1 MDFCDICGRK
11 YKQADSVSDNKMK
24 KIVVFVGIIFAI
36 VEGADLFIG
45 SVSKDA
51 ILNVRDVGVNQTNT
65 VQALFKRKADVLI
78 LGPSTANHH
87 FDCRI
92 MEDSLKMSCYNAGRD
107 GQNIIFY
114 DMVLEG
120 FLSRCTPKLV
130 VVDLTQSS
138 LSDEWMTSLTDF
150 NCYYGILEPVDH
162 VLDSIAT
169 PIERIKR
176 ISNLYKYNKTWE
188 WLLNARISKEVAGLH
203 GYRPMPV
210 RTDNMFKANE
220 SNVRFVMNQV
230 CAHYLNRI
238 ISLCSENKIKLVF
251 TSSPSLVIDKGN
263 FTTMISAYLQ
273 RKGVAYWSWNGDTA
287 YTHHPEFFYDMTHL
301 NADGSTKFTC
311 QFVEKLKRKMR
322 N

>member
-1 MDFCDICGRK
+1 MRVRK
-11 YKQADSVSDNKMK
+11 ILVY
-24 KIVVFVGIIFAI
+24 IGIIAI
-36 VEGADLFIG
+36 IVIGADLLIG
-45 SVSKDA
+45 AVSKNA
-51 ILNVRDVGVNQTNT
+51 ILNVKDVGVNQTNT
-65 VQALFKRKADVLI
+65 VQALFKRKAEVLI

-107 GQNIIFY
+107 GQNVIFY

-120 FLSRCTPKLV
+120 FLSRCSPKLV

-138 LSDEWMTSLTDF
+138 LSDEWMTSLSDF

-188 WLLNARISKEVAGLH
+188 WLLNARISKEVAGLD

-210 RTDNMFKANE
+210 RTDNMFKAKE
-220 SNVRFVMNQV
+220 SDAHFVMNHV
-230 CAHYLNRI
+230 CAKYLNRI
-238 ISLCSENKIKLVF
+238 ISLCSERKCRLVF
-251 TSSPSLVIDKGN
+251 TSSPSLVVDKGD
-263 FTTMISAYLQ
+263 FTTMISVYLK

-287 YTHHPEFFYDMTHL
+287 YTRHPELFYDMTHL
-301 NADGSTKFTC
+301 NANGATTFTRR
-311 QFVEKLKRKMR
+311 FVEML
-322 N
+322 NNENLI